1 MSARSRPV
9 AGRASAAVTVALVLA
24 ACAASVAPASA
35 ERKPKPPPPRYLFA
49 GIPWRTP
56 ADSAGAALA
65 ARGYQLVP
73 GAGAAHE
80 IACRGQLYDHMAVV
94 TGYLDEG
101 RRLLRWV
108 VTIGPGAD
116 PYPYPRMRKVYEDVV
131 AEATGKYGPPA
142 RVVNAFHFPYNPH
155 DGTQERALAQG
166 KATIRTLWQS
176 KSGDRLTVEMDR
188 TTAVRMHYESPEWA
202 KVVAKRKARKG
213 ADL

>member
-1 MSARSRPV
+1 MSARQAPAARV
-9 AGRASAAVTVALVLA
+9 VSAALVMTLVAA
-24 ACAASVAPASA
+24 ACVATAHA

-49 GIPWRTP
+49 GVPWLTGG
-56 ADSAGAALA
+56 DSAGAALA
-65 ARGYQLVP
+65 ARGYQPVP

-80 IACRGQLYDHMAVV
+80 IAYQGRLYDHIAVI
-94 TGYLDEG
+94 TGYLDES

-116 PYPYPRMRKVYEDVV
+116 PYPYPRMRRVYEDVV
-131 AEATGKYGPPA
+131 AEATGKYGPPV
-142 RVVNAFHFPYNPH
+142 RVVNAFHFPYDAN

-166 KATIRTLWQS
+166 KATIRTSWQS

-188 TTAVRMHYESPEWA
+188 TTAVRMHYESPEWP